1 MPIFRYKAKNNKGKT
16 KVGKVIAL
24 SEGDALKRLSKK
36 LLNVSKIDDISNS
49 LEIKINEKLSPV
61 KNKDLVV
68 FSRQFAVMISAH
80 VTITEALYTII
91 EQTENDHFRNIISKI
106 AYEVDGGALLS
117 DALKQYNRIFSD
129 FYCNIIKAGE
139 TSGKLDEVLNYLAD
153 EMEKDYD
160 MLKKFKGAM
169 IYPAFILAGLLGVG
183 VVFIFFVLPELTTML
198 QETGAVLP
206 LPTRIVIGITEFGQ
220 KYYLLLIA
228 LLIAFIIA
236 FRAFLKTK
244 LGKKT
249 FDYFLLKVPS
259 IGKLFQL
266 IYLVR
271 FCRSLS
277 TLLRGGVSM
286 NKSLVIVGD
295 IIKNTAYK
303 DIIEETID
311 NVSEGGSIISA
322 LEDSVYVPKMIP
334 EMMSVGEK
342 TGKLDDILEEVAK
355 FYDKD
360 VRNQLNN
367 ISAIIEPVIMVIMG
381 LGVGIMVA
389 AIILPMYNMASQF

>member
-1 MPIFRYKAKNNKGKT
+1 MGIFRYKAENKNGKI
-16 KVGKVIAL
+16 KFGRIVAL
-24 SEGDALKRLSKK
+24 SEGDAVKRLNKK
-36 LLNVSKIDDISNS
+36 LFNVKKITDISNS

-61 KNKDLVV
+61 RNKDLVV

-80 VTITEALYTII
+80 ITVTEALYTII

-106 AYEVDGGALLS
+106 AYDVDGGLLLS
-117 DALKQYNRIFSD
+117 DALKQYGHVFSD
-129 FYCNIIKAGE
+129 FYCNLIKAGE
-139 TSGKLDEVLNYLAD
+139 TSGKLDEILNYLAD

-169 IYPAFILAGLLGVG
+169 IYPVFILIGLLAVG

-198 QETGAVLP
+198 QETGATLP

-220 KYYLLLIA
+220 KYYLFLIIFFIA
-228 LLIAFIIA
+228 LILAV
-236 FRAFLKTK
+236 RMFLRTK
-244 LGKKT
+244 FGRRK
-249 FDYFLLKVPS
+249 FDYLLVKIPT
-259 IGKLFQL
+259 IGRLFQL

-277 TLLRGGVSM
+277 TLLKGGVSM
-286 NKSLVIVGD
+286 NKSLSIVGD
-295 IIKNTAYK
+295 IIKNTVYK
-303 DIIEETID
+303 DIIKETID
-311 NVSEGGSIISA
+311 NVSEGGSVVSI
-322 LEDSVYVPKMIP
+322 LEDSEYVPKMIP

-360 VRNQLNN
+360 VRNQLAN
-367 ISAIIEPVIMVIMG
+367 ISTIIEPVIMVIMG

>member
-1 MPIFRYKAKNNKGKT
+1 MPIFKYKAKNNKGKT
-16 KVGKVIAL
+16 KLGRVIAL
-24 SEGDALKRLSKK
+24 SERDAIKRLNKK
-36 LLNVSKIDDISNS
+36 LLNVIKIDDISNS
-49 LEIKINEKLSPV
+49 LEIKINERLSPV

-381 LGVGIMVA
+381 VGVGIMVA

>member
-91 EQTENDHFRNIISKI
+91 EQTENDHFRNIVSKI

-117 DALKQYNRIFSD
+117 DALKQYNGIFSD

-198 QETGAVLP
+198 QETGATLP

-220 KYYLLLIA
+220 KYYLLLIV
-228 LLIAFIIA
+228 LLIAFVFA

-244 LGKKT
+244 FGKKT
-249 FDYFLLKVPS
+249 FDYFVLKIPTV
-259 IGKLFQL
+259 GKLFQL

-286 NKSLVIVGD
+286 NKSLSIVGD

-303 DIIEETID
+303 DIIKETLD

-360 VRNQLNN
+360 LRNQLNN

>member
-16 KVGKVIAL
+16 KTGRVVAL
-24 SEGDALKRLSKK
+24 SEGDAIKRLNKK
-36 LLNVSKIDDISNS
+36 LLSVKKIDNISNTW
-49 LEIKINEKLSPV
+49 ETKINEKLTPV
-61 KNKDLVV
+61 KNKDIVV

-91 EQTENDHFRNIISKI
+91 EQTENDHFRNIISNV

-117 DALKQYNRIFSD
+117 DAFKQYNGIFSD

-198 QETGAVLP
+198 QETGAELP

-220 KYYLLLIA
+220 KYYLALIG

-236 FRAFLKTK
+236 FRAFLKTRF
-244 LGKKT
+244 GKKA
-249 FDYFLLKVPS
+249 FDYFLLKVPTV
-259 IGKLFQL
+259 GKLFQL

-277 TLLRGGVSM
+277 TLLKGGVSM
-286 NKSLVIVGD
+286 NKSLLIVAD

-303 DIIEETID
+303 DIINETVN
-311 NVSEGGSIISA
+311 NVSEGGSITSV
-322 LEDSVYVPKMIP
+322 LEDSEYVPKMIP

-367 ISAIIEPVIMVIMG
+367 ISTIIEPVIMVIMG
-381 LGVGIMVA
+381 IGVGIMVA

>member
-259 IGKLFQL
+259 IGRLFQL

>member
-49 LEIKINEKLSPV
+49 WEIRINEKLSPV

-91 EQTENDHFRNIISKI
+91 EQTENDHFRNIVSKI

-117 DALKQYNRIFSD
+117 DALKQYRGIFSD

-381 LGVGIMVA
+381 VGVGIMVA

>member
-1 MPIFRYKAKNNKGKT
+1 MAIFRYKAKDNKGKT
-16 KVGKVIAL
+16 KTGNVVAL
-24 SEGDALKRLSKK
+24 SENDAIKRLNKK
-36 LLNVSKIDDISNS
+36 LFDVKKITDISNS
-49 LEIKINEKLSPV
+49 LEVRINEKISPI

-80 VTITEALYTII
+80 VTVTEALYTII
-91 EQTENDHFRNIISKI
+91 EQTENAHFRNIISDI
-106 AYEVDGGALLS
+106 AYEVDGGLLLS
-117 DALKQYNRIFSD
+117 DALKQHGSIFSD
-129 FYCNIIKAGE
+129 FYCNLIKAGE
-139 TSGKLDEVLNYLAD
+139 TSGKLDEILNYLAD

-169 IYPAFILAGLLGVG
+169 IYPAFILAGLIGVG
-183 VVFIFFVLPELTTML
+183 IVFIFFVLPELTTML

-220 KYYLLLIA
+220 KYYLALIA
-228 LLIAFIIA
+228 VLIASIIA
-236 FRAFLKTK
+236 IRAFLKTK
-244 LGKKT
+244 FGKRK
-249 FDYFLLKVPS
+249 FDYLLVKIPS

-277 TLLRGGVSM
+277 TLLKGGVSM
-286 NKSLVIVGD
+286 NKSLSIVGD
-295 IIKNTAYK
+295 IIKNTVYK
-303 DIIEETID
+303 DIIKNTID
-311 NVSEGGSIISA
+311 NVNEGGSVVSI
-322 LEDSVYVPKMIP
+322 LEDSEYVPKMIP

-381 LGVGIMVA
+381 LGVGVMVA